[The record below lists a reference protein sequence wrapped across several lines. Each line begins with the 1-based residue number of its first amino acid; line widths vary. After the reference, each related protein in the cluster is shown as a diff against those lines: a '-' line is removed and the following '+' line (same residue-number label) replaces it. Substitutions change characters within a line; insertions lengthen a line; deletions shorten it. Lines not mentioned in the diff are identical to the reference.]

1 MILDRRWRLVF
12 TYMETENTVRI
23 EEVTNHYGD

>member
-1 MILDRRWRLVF
+1 MTLDRRWRLVF

-23 EEVTNHYGD
+23 EEVTDHYGD